1 MTDFLLKRG
10 ADPNIGDA
18 YSMTP
23 LHFAA
28 SRGDQ
33 EVARALLHH
42 GADPDAR
49 DYNGDTPLIEAAYRG
64 HEEVVRLLLARGA
77 SVNIKPRGKY
87 LLAPAHPSTCVVD
100 GPANP
105 VAVAALPNH
114 RPHYHPNARRSQP
127 RLATRDS
134 YCFKTSEGGA
144 MVKHRAAAD
153 LGQGL
158 E

>member
-1 MTDFLLKRG
+1 LSQFHQLSGAPGAPAVRRRAMTDFLLKRG

-64 HEEVVRLLLARGA
+64 HEEVVSTFACPWGEREHKTTRQVLARPGA
-77 SVNIKPRGKY
+77 PEYLRRGWARQSRRRCSPPKP
-87 LLAPAHPSTCVVD
+87 PAT
-100 GPANP
+100 
-105 VAVAALPNH
+105 L
-114 RPHYHPNARRSQP
+114 
-127 RLATRDS
+127 T
-134 YCFKTSEGGA
+134 T
-144 MVKHRAAAD
+144 
-153 LGQGL
+153 
-158 E
+158 